1 MIITKL
7 KIHLDTSILWNTW
20 FANIKYYILPVVGVV
35 SSCGRCNKGPR
46 TRAEATGVCS
56 PQRAEWFSGEA
67 CGAGAAGGV
76 ACGPR
81 EARGAG
87 PAGGVACGSSRGL
100 WGGACWGSGLRG
112 PCEACGEGPAGG
124 VARGSSQGRAEGRG
138 LLPMEQSRRIAHLH
152 GVTVLVA
159 RTDFLLIRIY
169 LRLLC
174 APSSVLHSAHPN
186 AVPAVQGSHLH
197 APLS

>member
-87 PAGGVACGSSRGL
+87 PAGGVACGVHVR
-100 WGGACWGSGLRG
+100 
-112 PCEACGEGPAGG
+112 PA
-124 VARGSSQGRAEGRG
+124 GRG
-138 LLPMEQSRRIAHLH
+138 LLGAWPAGPLRAVRRGGACYPWSNPGGSHTC
-152 GVTVLVA
+152 TVLRCWWRE
-159 RTDFLLIRIY
+159 RTF
-169 LRLLC
+169 C
-174 APSSVLHSAHPN
+174 
-186 AVPAVQGSHLH
+186 
-197 APLS
+197 